1 MIFVSASGIVGV
13 ATSLNAVS
21 LHATCTAVFVA
32 VAAIC
37 GFILCSVRTLGKISW
52 LGWVGLISI
61 MAAIL
66 TLTIAVGVQ
75 DRPYGAVRTGY
86 PTGPWPKDL
95 KIFNKASLAMAMSA
109 INSILFAYAATPTY
123 FGIISEMRD
132 PRTYKATMCFSMVCL
147 WAIYSTIGIVVY
159 YYCGQYVS
167 SPALGSAGGVMKRI
181 CYGIAIPALLVTLCI
196 YSHLAAKFF
205 FVRFLRGSK
214 HLTDGGKV
222 HWTVW
227 LGCCAAVI
235 IIEYI
240 IASAIPIFGDLISLI
255 GALIG
260 PSVTII
266 PYTLMWWNDKWR
278 YESPLDRTLRRK
290 LMLAFNILLFLIGL
304 YITGAGTYAAIVTII
319 NNPDRTTPW
328 SCADNSADKYDD
340 PKYDNI
346 TKPVES
352 RSFF

>member
-13 ATSLNAVS
+13 ATALNAVAAE
-21 LHATCTAVFVA
+21 HRICTAAFVA
-32 VAAIC
+32 IAAIC
-37 GFILCSVRTLGKISW
+37 GFLLCSVRTLGKISW

-66 TLTIAVGVQ
+66 ALTIAVGVEE
-75 DRPYGAVRTGY
+75 RPADAPPY
-86 PTGPWPKDL
+86 PEPWSKDL
-95 KIFNKASLAMAMSA
+95 KITNAATLAQAMTA

-123 FGIISEMRD
+123 FGIVSEMRD
-132 PRTYKATMCFSMVCL
+132 PRVYKSTMCFSMLCL
-147 WAIYSTIGIVVY
+147 WAVYSTIGIVVY
-159 YYCGQYVS
+159 YFCGQYVS
-167 SPALGSAGGVMKRI
+167 SPALGSAGGTMKRV
-181 CYGIAIPALLVTLCI
+181 CYGISIPALLVTLCI

-205 FVRFLRGSK
+205 FVRILKGSK

-222 HWTVW
+222 HWMTW
-227 LGCCAAVI
+227 LSCCAVAI

-240 IASAIPIFGDLISLI
+240 IASAIPIFGNLISLI

-278 YESPLDRTLRRK
+278 YESPLDRTMWRTCRLC
-290 LMLAFNILLFLIGL
+290 FNILLFIIGL

-319 NNPDRTTPW
+319 NDPKRTSPW
-328 SCADNSADKYDD
+328 SCADNS
-340 PKYDNI
+340 
-346 TKPVES
+346 V
-352 RSFF
+352 